1 MVGVPVVTLSR
12 MLGNHVVCV
21 AVADDDWGS
30 GDCADDGLLQ
40 AEVCTEGEGRG
51 NGLGSCLRNRFASQS
66 DLPQRK
72 GKLQGLAVVCQEV
85 VDIEAGTADGWV
97 LVEAGVGTVPV
108 VEVGPGLEL
117 SGSLF

>member
-1 MVGVPVVTLSR
+1 M
-12 MLGNHVVCV
+12 
-21 AVADDDWGS
+21 
-30 GDCADDGLLQ
+30 
-40 AEVCTEGEGRG
+40 
-51 NGLGSCLRNRFASQS
+51 
-66 DLPQRK
+66 
-72 GKLQGLAVVCQEV
+72 VCQEV